1 MKNELRMNPWH
12 PTETQ
17 SSVERRGGDG
27 GGEGGGDGGG
37 GEGEALRLALTSV
50 VEEEVARRARGS
62 VSVRG
67 SRVSVRSR
75 LARALHL

>member
-1 MKNELRMNPWH
+1 MNPWH
-12 PTETQ
+12 PAETQ
-17 SSVERRGGDG
+17 SAAERRGGKG
-27 GGEGGGDGGG
+27 GGEGGGEGGG
-37 GEGEALRLALTSV
+37 VEVEILRLALTSV

-67 SRVSVRSR
+67 SSVSVRSR